1 MEWWL
6 ALILIV
12 VAIIFASGITYL
24 ILKLKMTNDEKNSTS
39 KAKKIVE
46 DASLESKK
54 LIEDSRENASRIVE
68 EAKDKA
74 SNIVEDAKNKAD
86 SIKDNAISEGKKQVQ
101 EYKIEQE
108 QDIKERKREV
118 LDKENKVNQ
127 REQNIDRRDATLIE
141 REKQFDEKLD
151 AFNKKS
157 ADLEERIVK
166 VDEKMASIEHEIE
179 KVAQMSAEEAKDELF
194 KRVEDRTKLEM
205 IAYVKDAEE
214 EAKEK
219 SEDIAKN
226 IIGLAID
233 KYSQEVVS
241 EKTISTVSL
250 PSDEMKGRIIG
261 REGRNIRTIEQ
272 LTGVDIIIDDTP
284 EVITVSCF
292 DPIRRETARLA
303 LELLIK
309 DGRIQPGRIEEVVE
323 KAKQEVQKSVHEAGI
338 NAAFKLG
345 LQRISR
351 ELLDLVGRL
360 KYRTSY
366 GQNVLDHSI
375 QVAYLAGIMA
385 SELGLDS
392 TLAKRAGL
400 LHDIGKAVDF
410 EMEGSHVELG
420 AKLAKKYGEGDVV
433 INAIESHHGDV
444 EANCIISHLISAAD
458 TLSAAR
464 PGARSETLE
473 NYVERI
479 EKLENVCKSFDGV
492 SSAFAMQSGREV
504 RVMVVPEK
512 IDDLQ
517 AYKLAR
523 EIKDKIENEMTY
535 PGQIKVNVVREVR
548 ATEIAK

>member
-1 MEWWL
+1 MELWL

-12 VAIIFASGITYL
+12 VAAAAGFGFTYL
-24 ILKLKMTNDEKNSTS
+24 ILKLKTTNDEKNSTS

-46 DASLESKK
+46 DANLESKK
-54 LIEDSRENASRIVE
+54 LLEDSRENASRLVE
-68 EAKDKA
+68 DAKDKA
-74 SNIVEDAKNKAD
+74 SNIVEEAKNKAD
-86 SIKDNAISEGKKQVQ
+86 SIKDNAIAEGKKQVQ
-101 EYKIEQE
+101 EYKAEQE
-108 QDIKERKREV
+108 QDLKERKAEV
-118 LDKENKVNQ
+118 ADKENKVNQ

-151 AFNKKS
+151 AYNKK
-157 ADLEERIVK
+157 AAELETQK
-166 VDEKMASIEHEIE
+166 SLVDEKMASIEHEIE

-205 IAYVKDAEE
+205 MQYVKNAEE
-214 EAKEK
+214 DAKEK

-309 DGRIQPGRIEEVVE
+309 DGRIQPGRIEEVVD

-385 SELGLDS
+385 SELGLDAN
-392 TLAKRAGL
+392 LAKRAGL

-420 AKLAKKYGEGDVV
+420 AKLAKKYGEGEVV

-479 EKLENVCKSFDGV
+479 EKLEEVCKSFDGV
-492 SSAFAMQSGREV
+492 NSAFAMQSGREV

-512 IDDLQ
+512 VDDIQ
-517 AYKLAR
+517 AFKLAR
-523 EIKDKIENEMTY
+523 DIKDKIENEMTY

>member
-1 MEWWL
+1 MEWWF

-39 KAKKIVE
+39 KAKKIVD

-68 EAKDKA
+68 EARDKA

-166 VDEKMASIEHEIE
+166 VDEKMACIEHEIE

>member
-74 SNIVEDAKNKAD
+74 SNIVEEAKNKAD

-108 QDIKERKREV
+108 QDIKERKKEV